1 QLDFSVT
8 PLQRSLSVGEN
19 TVTLIINKSQV
30 PIYNL
35 SLMVNSAKVTVN
47 NNEANV
53 SLFVSSY
60 YYLSFYPLTIKAY
73 YLTPYGNIVYSKTIY
88 LFVNQTRNYN
98 ITYDVVSS
106 PNPSYLIPGKNLIM
120 ISLNNTFG
128 VTFYRSYVTLMIN
141 NGTYTSK
148 LVEYLN
154 QWEPNQTINLYTL
167 VYSSHPI
174 SIEAFVSN
182 ISENIT
188 ELDKIIIPVKNLD
201 PIQVYYYHGNL
212 TVINNLKV
220 PIDNL
225 TIYGITFN
233 QIPPNGKV
241 TTMISNPYPLVNIT
255 YYVNNYQFM
264 KSLII
269 NVSQSLN
276 VSYTFINGQLE
287 LVLYNSYLYPITNVY
302 VVSNQLN
309 PHTYYLTS
317 LGENASTIIS
327 FQPLSG
333 NISLKLYYYVNG
345 TEYVKSIKL
354 SLGNI
359 NPDLALEKYQIV
371 EDGNAFI
378 IVLYVKNIGNISAYN
393 SYILVSSSSISYV
406 SPSMINLGQL
416 SPNEEVISYSQF
428 SSNSIKFKITV
439 TLLYSNGTSV
449 MQKNY
454 TINVINNNTSPI
466 IKYIS
471 LGLNYLGYSVYHVP
485 VIFIVG
491 IVILL
496 AIVLFPRNRS

>member
-1 QLDFSVT
+1 NEIIQEYLPSSPQGNNHFNFNITIGNHISSSKLYFQGFINWSVVLDNMTQYYVTPINFTLPFYGQLDFSVT

-327 FQPLSG
+327 FQPL
-333 NISLKLYYYVNG
+333 
-345 TEYVKSIKL
+345 
-354 SLGNI
+354 
-359 NPDLALEKYQIV
+359 
-371 EDGNAFI
+371 
-378 IVLYVKNIGNISAYN
+378 
-393 SYILVSSSSISYV
+393 
-406 SPSMINLGQL
+406 
-416 SPNEEVISYSQF
+416 
-428 SSNSIKFKITV
+428 
-439 TLLYSNGTSV
+439 
-449 MQKNY
+449 
-454 TINVINNNTSPI
+454 
-466 IKYIS
+466 
-471 LGLNYLGYSVYHVP
+471 
-485 VIFIVG
+485 
-491 IVILL
+491 
-496 AIVLFPRNRS
+496 